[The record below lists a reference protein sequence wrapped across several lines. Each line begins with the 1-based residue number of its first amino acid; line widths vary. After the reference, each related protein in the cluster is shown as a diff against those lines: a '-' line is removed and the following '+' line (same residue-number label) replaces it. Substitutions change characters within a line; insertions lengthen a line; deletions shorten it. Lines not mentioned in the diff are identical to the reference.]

1 MTDERRDDEI
11 IGRALSRAIETIDV
25 NQTPFERS
33 RIATAP
39 ARRSIFGVWQFA
51 TAAAAI
57 VLALAIGSWL
67 TRPIEPGPVGGSPT
81 PTIPAATQPGTTQPT
96 ATPSPGATVA
106 TVPTQVYFAR
116 DGLPPVGALVP
127 GTVPTT
133 ASQGLHI
140 ADRLSSLRNRAAGQI
155 PAGASNPMTLV
166 AFNPNGDGPTPMQ
179 IAWQGDLATVEFD
192 VVPGW
197 GIRGAAQSQALVQQL
212 VYTITEEPGSRRALI
227 TEKGKPHAVID
238 QLVVDKPLTRE
249 DVFRYADPA
258 KPDKIEDGGSG
269 QTAEIADWRASVDE
283 VAPGLGRFV
292 IEFKPPATS
301 TPSFVATLERPVQE
315 TVTADGKWIIRIN
328 MPDALWNQPAGE
340 AFKCCPTKVVGK
352 TPIIQTEAYPLTT
365 NPPANGIYRGVG
377 FAIILDD
384 ARPWRVFTLS
394 NPARIIVD
402 VGGPP
407 QSVSDRVAIY
417 QPRPGATVTRDL
429 QLTGAGR
436 TYEANVSWRLFD
448 STGRQVASGNFTG
461 GSSGPIWGAF
471 DTRIAIPP
479 SVSGNV
485 TLEVLEFSAK
495 DGSPVGIT
503 RIPLTVR

>member
-39 ARRSIFGVWQFA
+39 ARRSIFGLWQFA

-67 TRPIEPGPVGGSPT
+67 TRPTEG
-81 PTIPAATQPGTTQPT
+81 QPGVAASPT
-96 ATPSPGATVA
+96 ATAPSSSPAGTQAPASATPA
-106 TVPTQVYFAR
+106 QDRIWVYFAR
-116 DGLPPVGALVP
+116 DGLPPTGGFATGSFNDSRPESRIL
-127 GTVPTT
+127 
-133 ASQGLHI
+133 S
-140 ADRLSSLRNRAAGQI
+140 RLSALREAKTGI
-155 PAGASNPMTLV
+155 PAGAIN
-166 AFNPNGDGPTPMQ
+166 AFARPTPTQ
-179 IAWQGDLATVEFD
+179 SGTGAEVISVSVVQGDLVTVEFELSN
-192 VVPGW
+192 GW
-197 GIRGAAQSQALVQQL
+197 GVSGSAQSHALLQQL
-212 VYTITEEPGSRRALI
+212 VYTITEEPGVRRALI
-227 TEKGKPHAVID
+227 TEKGKPNAVID
-238 QLVVDKPLTRE
+238 QLIVDKPLSRE
-249 DVFRYADPA
+249 DVFGYEDPA
-258 KPDKIEDGGSG
+258 KPAKIEDGGG

-292 IEFKPPATS
+292 LEFKAAATS

-315 TVTADGKWIIRIN
+315 KVTADGKWIIRIN

-340 AFKCCPTKVVGK
+340 AFQCCPTKAVGK
-352 TPIIQTEAYPLTT
+352 TPIIQTEAYPLTA
-365 NPPANGIYRGVG
+365 NPPTNGIYRGVG

-402 VGGPP
+402 VGGPTR
-407 QSVSDRVAIY
+407 SVSDRVAVY

-429 QLTGAGR
+429 QITGAGR

-461 GSSGPIWGAF
+461 GSSGPLWGAF
-471 DTRIAIPP
+471 DTHIAIPA

-495 DGSPVGIT
+495 DGSPVGVT
-503 RIPLTVR
+503 QIPLTVR

>member
-1 MTDERRDDEI
+1 MTEERRDDEI

-39 ARRSIFGVWQFA
+39 AQRSIFGVWQIA
-51 TAAAAI
+51 SAAAAI

-67 TRPIEPGPVGGSPT
+67 TRPTEE
-81 PTIPAATQPGTTQPT
+81 QPGVAASPT
-96 ATPSPGATVA
+96 ATAPSSSPAGMQAPASATPA
-106 TVPTQVYFAR
+106 QDRIWVYFAR
-116 DGLPPVGALVP
+116 DQLPPIGGFATGRFDNSRPDTRIASRIIALRDAKSGLPA
-127 GTVPTT
+127 GTTNAFAAPTST
-133 ASQGLHI
+133 QSGGSTFGVSVSQI
-140 ADRLSSLRNRAAGQI
+140 
-155 PAGASNPMTLV
+155 
-166 AFNPNGDGPTPMQ
+166 
-179 IAWQGDLATVEFD
+179 QGDLATVEFELSN
-192 VVPGW
+192 GW
-197 GIRGAAQSQALVQQL
+197 GVSGSAQSQALLQQL
-212 VYTITEEPGSRRALI
+212 VYTITEEPGVRRALI
-227 TEKGKPHAVID
+227 TEKGKPNAVID
-238 QLVVDKPLTRE
+238 QLVVDNPLSRE
-249 DVFRYADPA
+249 DVFGYDDPA

-292 IEFKPPATS
+292 LEFKPPATS

-340 AFKCCPTKVVGK
+340 AFHCCPTKAVGK
-352 TPIIQTEAYPLTT
+352 TPIIQTEAYPLTA
-365 NPPANGIYRGVG
+365 NPPTNGVYRGVG

-402 VGGPP
+402 VGGPT
-407 QSVSDRVAIY
+407 QSVSDRVAVY

-461 GSSGPIWGAF
+461 GSGGPLWGAF
-471 DTRIAIPP
+471 DTHIAIPA

-485 TLEVLEFSAK
+485 TLEVLEFSAR
-495 DGSPVGIT
+495 DGSPVGVT
-503 RIPLTVR
+503 QIPLTVR

>member
-1 MTDERRDDEI
+1 MSDERRDDEI

-33 RIATAP
+33 RIGMVP
-39 ARRSIFGVWQFA
+39 AKRGFPLWQLAAGFA
-51 TAAAAI
+51 AL
-57 VLALAIGSWL
+57 VLALAIGSWF
-67 TRPIEPGPVGGSPT
+67 TRPTEGQPGVAASPT
-81 PTIPAATQPGTTQPT
+81 APVASSSPTATQPG
-96 ATPSPGATVA
+96 ATPTPPPSAATVA
-106 TVPTQVYFAR
+106 TRVFFVR
-116 DGLPPVGALVP
+116 DQLPPVGALAP
-127 GTVPTT
+127 GNGAHTPVDRILDRISAAHGAP
-133 ASQGLHI
+133 AS
-140 ADRLSSLRNRAAGQI
+140 SV
-155 PAGASNPMTLV
+155 PAGAANPLALV
-166 AFNPNGDGPTPMQ
+166 GLRADGTSVSATINGD
-179 IAWQGDLATVEFD
+179 IATVDFD
-192 VVPGW
+192 LSSGW
-197 GIRGAAQSQALVQQL
+197 GVRGSAQSQALLQQL
-212 VYTITEEPGSRRALI
+212 VYTITEEPGIRRALI
-227 TEKGKPHAVID
+227 TEKGKPNAVID
-238 QLVVDKPLTRE
+238 QLVVDQPLSRE
-249 DVFRYADPA
+249 DVFGYDDPA
-258 KPDKIEDGGSG
+258 KPDKIEDNGGGG

-485 TLEVLEFSAK
+485 TLEVLEYSAK

>member
-39 ARRSIFGVWQFA
+39 ARRSIFGLWQIA

-57 VLALAIGSWL
+57 LLALAIGSWL
-67 TRPIEPGPVGGSPT
+67 TRPTESGPVAGSPT
-81 PTIPAATQPGTTQPT
+81 PTIAPATQSAATPTPAAT
-96 ATPSPGATVA
+96 GATVS
-106 TVPTQVYFAR
+106 TRVFFVRDQV
-116 DGLPPVGALVP
+116 PPVGGSVP
-127 GTVPTT
+127 GSGAHIPVDSIVDRISAAHAAP
-133 ASQGLHI
+133 AS
-140 ADRLSSLRNRAAGQI
+140 SV
-155 PAGASNPMTLV
+155 PAGASNPLALV
-166 AFNPNGDGPTPMQ
+166 GLRSDGTSVSAKINGDT
-179 IAWQGDLATVEFD
+179 ASVEFD
-192 VVPGW
+192 LPSGW
-197 GIRGAAQSQALVQQL
+197 GVRGAAQTQALVQQL
-212 VYTITEEPGSRRALI
+212 VYTITEEPGIRRALI
-227 TEKGKPHAVID
+227 TEKGKPNAVID
-238 QLVVDKPLTRE
+238 QLVVDKPLSRE
-249 DVFRYADPA
+249 DVFGYDDPA

-292 IEFKPPATS
+292 LEFKPPATS

-340 AFKCCPTKVVGK
+340 AFHCCPTKLVGK
-352 TPIIQTEAYPLTT
+352 TPIIQTEAYPLNS
-365 NPPANGIYRGVG
+365 NPPTNGMYRGVG

-384 ARPWRVFTLS
+384 ARPWRVFTLT

-402 VGGPP
+402 IGGPTH
-407 QSVSDRVAIY
+407 SVSDRVAVY
-417 QPRPGATVTRDL
+417 QPQPGAEVTRDL
-429 QLTGAGR
+429 QLIGAGR

-461 GSSGPIWGAF
+461 GSSGPLWGAF
-471 DTRIAIPP
+471 DTRIAIPA

-495 DGSPVGIT
+495 DGSPLGVT
-503 RIPLTVR
+503 QIPLTVR

>member
-1 MTDERRDDEI
+1 MSDERRDDEI
-11 IGRALSRAIETIDV
+11 IGRALARAIETIDV

-33 RIATAP
+33 RIAAAP
-39 ARRSIFGVWQFA
+39 ARRSIFGLWQMG
-51 TAAAAI
+51 TAAVAI
-57 VLALAIGSWL
+57 LLVLAIGSWL
-67 TRPIEPGPVGGSPT
+67 TRPGEDQPGVAASPTAPVASPT
-81 PTIPAATQPGTTQPT
+81 PTATPPSSATQV
-96 ATPSPGATVA
+96 PS
-106 TVPTQVYFAR
+106 VPTRVYFAR

-127 GTVPTT
+127 GSVPTT
-133 ASQGLHI
+133 ASQGMHI
-140 ADRLSSLRNRAAGQI
+140 TERLVALRASGQV
-155 PAGASNPMTLV
+155 PSGATNPFSLV
-166 AFNPNGDGPTPMQ
+166 AFNPNGDGPTPMR
-179 IAWQGDLATVEFD
+179 ISWQGDLATVEFD

-212 VYTITEEPGSRRALI
+212 VYTITEEPGIRRALI
-227 TEKGKPHAVID
+227 TEKGKPNAVID
-238 QLVVDKPLTRE
+238 QLVIDKPLSRE
-249 DVFRYADPA
+249 DVFGYADPA
-258 KPDKIEDGGSG
+258 KPDKIEDIASG
-269 QTAEIADWRASVDE
+269 PTAEIADWRTSVDE

-292 IEFKPPATS
+292 LEFKPPATS
-301 TPSFVATLERPVQE
+301 TPGFVATLERPVQE

-340 AFKCCPTKVVGK
+340 AFKCCPTKTVGK

-402 VGGPP
+402 VGGPT
-407 QSVSDRVAIY
+407 QSVSDRVAVY

-429 QLTGAGR
+429 QLTGAAR

-448 STGRQVASGNFTG
+448 STGRQVTSGNFTG
-461 GSSGPIWGAF
+461 GSGGAVWGAF
-471 DTRIAIPP
+471 DTRIAIPA

-495 DGSPVGIT
+495 DGSPLGVT

>member
-11 IGRALSRAIETIDV
+11 IGRALSRAIETIDL

-39 ARRSIFGVWQFA
+39 AKRTIFGLWQIA

-67 TRPIEPGPVGGSPT
+67 TRPTESGPVAGSPT
-81 PTIPAATQPGTTQPT
+81 PTIAPATQPAATQ
-96 ATPSPGATVA
+96 TPAPSAAIVSTRV
-106 TVPTQVYFAR
+106 FFSR
-116 DGLPPVGALVP
+116 DQLPPVSALVP
-127 GTVPTT
+127 GSGAHTPIDSILDRIAAAHAAP
-133 ASQGLHI
+133 AS
-140 ADRLSSLRNRAAGQI
+140 AV
-155 PAGASNPMTLV
+155 PAGAVNPLALV
-166 AFNPNGDGPTPMQ
+166 GLRANGTSVSANINGDT
-179 IAWQGDLATVEFD
+179 ANVEFD
-192 VVPGW
+192 LSSGW
-197 GIRGAAQSQALVQQL
+197 GVSGSAQTQALLQQL
-212 VYTITEEPGSRRALI
+212 VYTITEEPGVRRALI
-227 TEKGKPHAVID
+227 TEKGKPNAVID
-238 QLVVDKPLTRE
+238 QLVIDKPLSRE
-249 DVFRYADPA
+249 DVFGYDDPA
-258 KPDKIEDGGSG
+258 KPDKIEDIASG

-292 IEFKPPATS
+292 LEFKAPATS
-301 TPSFVATLERPVQE
+301 TPGFVATLERPIQE

-340 AFKCCPTKVVGK
+340 AFKCCPTKAVGK
-352 TPIIQTEAYPLTT
+352 TPIIQTEAYPLTA
-365 NPPANGIYRGVG
+365 NPPTNGIYRGVG

-402 VGGPP
+402 VGGPTR
-407 QSVSDRVAIY
+407 SVSDRVAVY
-417 QPRPGATVTRDL
+417 QPRSGATVTRDL
-429 QLTGAGR
+429 QITGAGR

-461 GSSGPIWGAF
+461 GSSGPLWGAF
-471 DTRIAIPP
+471 DTHIAIPA

-485 TLEVLEFSAK
+485 TLEVLEFSAR
-495 DGSPVGIT
+495 DGSPVGVT
-503 RIPLTVR
+503 QIPLTVR